1 MRANTGNARMGLLLA
16 LAALAA
22 APVAAPAQDT
32 GDRDRLRAALS
43 ERDADRVGELAREL
57 GREGVPPALIRRKA
71 LEGVAKG
78 VPPDRILAALDEYAG
93 RLREART
100 LIGAERSGASFAAAA
115 EATRR
120 GVPPDAIRDLARGQ
134 ERRRELAV
142 PLIVLGDLVEAGVP
156 AGNAL
161 RAVDDAL
168 ARGAGAEGMMA
179 LSAAVRRRI
188 RMGEDPS
195 AALDRVRVRAMERF
209 ERRIEG
215 GDGTGTRR
223 GTPSGRPVD
232 GAPVPPG
239 SRPPAGGDG
248 GGGSGG
254 GPG

>member
-1 MRANTGNARMGLLLA
+1 MRANMGNSRTVLLLA
-16 LAALAA
+16 LAGLAA
-22 APVAAPAQDT
+22 TPVAARGQDA
-32 GDRDRLRAALS
+32 GAGDRLRGALS
-43 ERDADRVGELAREL
+43 EQDVDRVRELARDLERD
-57 GREGVPPALIRRKA
+57 GIPPGLIRRKA

-100 LIGAERSGASFAAAA
+100 LIGAERTGASFAAAA

-120 GVPPDAIRDLARGQ
+120 GVPAEAIRDLALRQ
-134 ERRRELAV
+134 DRRRELAV

-161 RAVDDAL
+161 QAVDDAL
-168 ARGAGAEGMMA
+168 ARGAGPDGMMA

-195 AALDRVRVRAMERF
+195 LALDRVRVRGMERF
-209 ERRIEG
+209 DRRIEG

-223 GTPSGRPVD
+223 GTPSGRPID

-239 SRPPAGGDG
+239 SRPPAAGDG
-248 GGGSGG
+248 GGGG

>member
-1 MRANTGNARMGLLLA
+1 MRAKMGNARMGLLLA
-16 LAALAA
+16 VAGLAA
-22 APVAAPAQDT
+22 APLAARAQDAEA
-32 GDRDRLRAALS
+32 GARLRAALS
-43 ERDADRVGELAREL
+43 ERDADRVRQLARDLEA
-57 GREGVPPALIRRKA
+57 EGIPPALIRRKA

-78 VPPDRILAALDEYAG
+78 VPPERIVVALDEYAG

-100 LIGAERSGASFAAAA
+100 LIGPDRNGPSFAAAA
-115 EATRR
+115 EAMRR
-120 GVPPDAIRDLARGQ
+120 GVPADAIRDLARRQ

-161 RAVDDAL
+161 GAVDDAL
-168 ARGAGAEGMMA
+168 ARGAGPDGMMA
-179 LSAAVRRRI
+179 FSAAVRRRI

-195 AALDRVRVRAMERF
+195 TALDRVRVRAMERF
-209 ERRIEG
+209 
-215 GDGTGTRR
+215 DLSPDAMNGTRR

-248 GGGSGG
+248 GGGGGG